1 MSHYKS
7 IVNRLLVSLFILSVC
22 CMMLP
27 INALAQEKP
36 ALEIQNLNTVKIDD
50 LTDEQIL
57 NFWKKAKSNNINKA
71 KLELLALERKMPEK
85 ELNKLLTRIDKL
97 EEQVLKESKIASE
110 KKNGDKQK
118 KDDVLDEKKQKDR
131 QSSEELT
138 EEELTERTISEAF
151 EMLEIKVFGAELFN
165 NKKLT
170 FEPSLNI
177 PTPSNYQLGGGDELN
192 IDVYGYSEASYTAKV
207 SPDGFIRLEG
217 VGVIQVGGNSIEQA
231 KGKITAQLR
240 QVYQGMSSGQT
251 QVSITLSNI
260 RSIKVNIIGEVNMP
274 GTYLLP
280 SVASVFNALYASGG
294 PNNNGSFR
302 NITII
307 RGGKPI
313 ATVDI
318 YDFLVKGDSKKN
330 ISLKEQDIIKVNAYQ
345 KRVQVKGL
353 VKRPAYFEVLDK
365 ETLKDLLVF
374 AGGFAPNAF
383 EGKIKVQRN
392 TASQKSIA
400 DVNKELYGMFLPEN
414 GDIYTVGE
422 VLDRFE
428 NRVSIEGAVF
438 RPGDYALEKGLTTK
452 KLIEKAEGL
461 KEDAFATR
469 AIIYRLKD
477 DNELE
482 MLSFN
487 LGELMSGLVNDIPL
501 RREDKIVIASKMD
514 MREAFKV
521 RIEGEVLKPGEF
533 EYAEKM
539 KLQDLIIAAGGLKES
554 ASIKKIQ
561 VGRRI
566 ETADRQS
573 LSTNISEVFSVDIE
587 KDLKDYPEVQSF
599 ELKPFDIVT
608 VFPNPGYIVQT
619 TIKVTGQVMYP
630 GDFVI
635 NKSAERISDVIKRAG
650 GITNDAFPEGAILIR
665 DRSNTI
671 NQRVITMNKTRAL
684 NKVSNQNDAK
694 DIAES
699 DEFNRQFDLVA
710 IDLPRIMKKPGG
722 KEDILITDK
731 DILNIPK
738 KQQTV
743 MISGEVLFPVK
754 VVYQSNLSFHDYISN
769 SGGFTSSALKRKAY
783 VVYANGSAK
792 STKHFLF
799 FTIRPKLKPGAEI
812 IVPPKEKRER
822 MSTAETISIVTA
834 STTVLILL
842 STLLK

>member
-7 IVNRLLVSLFILSVC
+7 VVNRLGLLLFILSVC

-27 INALAQEKP
+27 INALAQDKQ

-57 NFWKKAKSNNINKA
+57 SFWKKAKSNNITKS
-71 KLELLALERKMPEK
+71 KLEALALERKMPEK
-85 ELNKLLTRIDKL
+85 ELNKLLSRIDKI
-97 EEQVLKESKIASE
+97 EVQILKESKAEQERKSGESE
-110 KKNGDKQK
+110 KKEDKDK
-118 KDDVLDEKKQKDR
+118 SENDNRKN
-131 QSSEELT
+131 EELT
-138 EEELTERTISEAF
+138 EEELADKAISEAF
-151 EMLEIKVFGAELFN
+151 EMLKVKVFGADLFN

-177 PTPSNYQLGGGDELN
+177 PTPTNYQLGGGDELN

-207 SPDGFIRLEG
+207 SPDGLIRLEG
-217 VGVIQVGGNSIEQA
+217 VGVIHVGGNTIEQA
-231 KGKITAQLR
+231 KSKITSQLR
-240 QVYQGMSSGQT
+240 QVYQGMSTGQT

-260 RSIKVNIIGEVNMP
+260 RSIKINIIGEVNMP

-280 SVASVFNALYASGG
+280 SVATVFNALYASGG
-294 PNNNGSFR
+294 PNENGSFR

-307 RGGKPI
+307 RAGKPI
-313 ATVDI
+313 ATVDM

-330 ISLKEQDIIKVNAYQ
+330 IPLKEQDIIKVNPYN

-365 ETLKDLLVF
+365 ESLKDLLGF
-374 AGGFAPNAF
+374 AGGFAPNAY

-392 TASQKSIA
+392 TSTQKSVA
-400 DVNKELYGMFLPEN
+400 DVSKDLYGMFIPEN

-422 VLDRFE
+422 VLNRFE
-428 NRVSIEGAVF
+428 NRIIIEGSVF
-438 RPGDYALEKGLTTK
+438 RPGEYALEKGLTVK
-452 KLIEKAEGL
+452 KLIEKADGL
-461 KEDAFATR
+461 KEDAFTTR

-487 LGELMSGLVNDIPL
+487 LGDLMKGQISDIQL
-501 RREDKIVIASKMD
+501 KREDKIIVASKLD
-514 MREAFKV
+514 MREEFKV

-533 EYAEKM
+533 DYASNM

-573 LSTNISEVFSVDIE
+573 TSTNISEVFSIDIE

-608 VFPNPGYIVQT
+608 VFPNPGYIIQT
-619 TIKVTGQVMYP
+619 TIKVTGQVMFP

-635 NKSAERISDVIKRAG
+635 NKSAERISDLINRAG
-650 GITNDAFPEGAILIR
+650 GLTNDAFPEGAILIR

-684 NKVSNQNDAK
+684 NKVAHEDEAK
-694 DIAES
+694 DVSQS
-699 DEFNRQFDLVA
+699 DEFQRQFDLVA
-710 IDLPRIMKKPGG
+710 IDLPKILKKPGG

-754 VVYQSNLSFHDYISN
+754 IVYQKNLSFRDYISS
-769 SGGFTSSALKRKAY
+769 SGGFTSTALKRKAY

-792 STKHFLF
+792 SSKNFLF
-799 FTIRPKLKPGAEI
+799 FTFRPKLKPGSEI

-842 STLLK
+842 STLLR